1 MTRSSLIE
9 IPTGVQCFFGDE
21 ARLRREVERTVV
33 EVFCGWSYEEVVLPL
48 FDFDE
53 VFTRGGGPISRAGT
67 YRFIGRN
74 GEILALRPDFTALVA
89 KVVASRLWG
98 LELPLRLF
106 YTGEV
111 LRYQP
116 PRAGKQEEL
125 FQIGLEH
132 FGDGVDADVEVL
144 LVAFEALDRLGVHD
158 AVVTLGHVGV
168 VLPLLSGA
176 ENRAAALD
184 AVRRHDK
191 EALARAVGDE
201 RSRPVLE
208 LMGLSGKRD
217 VLDEALSLADSPA
230 LRRLEAI
237 ASRIEELGFGERVR
251 FDFAEV
257 RGFDYYTG
265 YVFEV
270 HAPGAGLELGGG
282 GRYDSLVGRFGR
294 DLPAVGFYLSLD
306 RLAELL
312 EKRGYAPRPV
322 DEAEGLPLREALAA
336 RRVGRRVR
344 VTEV

>member
-1 MTRSSLIE
+1 MTRSSLLE

-21 ARLRREVERTVV
+21 ARLRRDVERTVV
-33 EVFCGWSYEEVVLPL
+33 EVFRGWSYEEIVLPL

-53 VFTRGGGPISRAGT
+53 VFTRGGGPVSGAGT

-74 GEILALRPDFTALVA
+74 GEIMALRPDFTALVA
-89 KVVASRLWG
+89 KVVVSRLG
-98 LELPLRLF
+98 SLELPLRLF

-144 LVAFEALDRLGVHD
+144 LVAFEALERLGIHD

-168 VLPLLSGA
+168 VLALLSGA
-176 ENRAAALD
+176 ENRAAALE

-191 EALARAVGDE
+191 DALARAVGHE
-201 RSRPVLE
+201 RSRPVVE

-217 VLDEALSLADSPA
+217 VLDEARRLAEGQA

-237 ASRIEELGFGERVR
+237 ASRIEELGFGGRVR
-251 FDFAEV
+251 FDFTEV

-265 YVFEV
+265 CVFEI

-312 EKRGYAPRPV
+312 DKRGDPPRPADEAPRV
-322 DEAEGLPLREALAA
+322 PLDEALAA
-336 RRVGRRVR
+336 RRAGRRIKVTR
-344 VTEV
+344 V